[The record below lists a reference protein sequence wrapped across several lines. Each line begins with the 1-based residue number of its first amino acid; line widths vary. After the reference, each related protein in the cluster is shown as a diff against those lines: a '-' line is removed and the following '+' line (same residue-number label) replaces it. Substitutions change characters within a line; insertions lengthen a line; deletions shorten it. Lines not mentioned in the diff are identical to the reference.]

1 MRFPPAARLSELP
14 PYLFAQLDKLKQ
26 ERLAAGG
33 DVIDLGIG
41 DPDLPTPEPV
51 IDALCAAAR
60 DSANHRYPSYIG
72 MAALRESMSRWL
84 KRRFGVDADPREEI
98 ITLIGSKEGIAHLPL
113 ALMNPGET
121 ALVPDPGYPV
131 YYGGVVLA
139 GGKPETIPLEAANA
153 FRPDLSRI
161 DPAKADEA
169 RILYL
174 NYPNNPT
181 SATADRAFF
190 AEAVAFAREHRLLVC
205 NDASY
210 CEIYLDDTPPPSI
223 LEIEGASELAVEF
236 HSLSKPFN
244 MTGWRVGF
252 AVGSAQVIQ
261 ALGSLKTNVD
271 SGQFQAVQ
279 CAAVHA
285 LDAGDDHV
293 RRMREIYRKRWDIL
307 AGGLDGTGLEIFPG
321 GATFYCW
328 VKVPGGRKS
337 IDFSGYLLEKADVVV
352 TPGSGFGAAGEGYFR
367 MTLTVP
373 EGRLAEAA
381 ERIGK
386 VL

>member
-1 MRFPPAARLSELP
+1 MSELP
-14 PYLFAQLDKLKQ
+14 PYLFAQLDKLKN

-51 IDALCAAAR
+51 VEALCAAAR
-60 DSANHRYPSYIG
+60 DSANHRYPSYVG
-72 MAALRESMSRWL
+72 MTELRESMARWMV
-84 KRRFGVDADPREEI
+84 RRFGVEVDPREEI

-131 YYGGVVLA
+131 YHGGVVLA
-139 GGKPETIPLEAANA
+139 GGAPETFPLEAGNA
-153 FRPDLSRI
+153 FRPDWSRI

-181 SATADRAFF
+181 SATVDGRFF

-210 CEIYLDDTPPPSI
+210 CEIYLEDNPPPSI
-223 LEIEGASELAVEF
+223 LEVEGAREVAVEF

-252 AVGSAQVIQ
+252 AVGSAEVVR

-279 CAAVHA
+279 CAAIRA
-285 LDAGDDHV
+285 LDEGEDHV
-293 RRMREIYRKRWDIL
+293 QRMREVYRERRDIL
-307 AGGLDGTGLEIFPG
+307 VGGLDGVGLEIHPG

-328 VKVPGGRKS
+328 VRVPGGRTS
-337 IDFSGYLLEKADVVV
+337 IDFSGVLLERADVVV
-352 TPGSGFGAAGEGYFR
+352 TPGSGFGSAGEGYFR

-373 EGRLAEAA
+373 ADRLAEAA
-381 ERIGK
+381 ERIRK
-386 VL
+386 AL